1 MSTPTPASI
10 SSRLTTTSSLL
21 LERSRIISLNLKP
34 SPSSTSQIIRNLT
47 SIKKDLDNF
56 ELNRSGSGSGSGS
69 GPSYGRKGKQASTTN
84 GHGYGDGDGHAD
96 GDAVV
101 SELGSRYDRLLEMLS
116 EDDVGREKVKT
127 LTREKRQPT
136 PTSTPT
142 PPAAADDIPTKSK
155 PPLPRIQTHTPS
167 SSSGEVP
174 RVSVEPPTPG
184 AGVTRFRDFPDS
196 DNEDLQGTNGGQ
208 GRGRGSYE
216 YDEEDGDVS
225 RAGSGSG
232 TNTGFT
238 GGSTGNKPNPFKA
251 YRDESDDEDADPN
264 ARAPSP
270 HEMLSTQQAMM
281 DDQDERLNLLSNSI
295 GRQNHLSIQIGS
307 ELDIHHQ
314 LLEDT
319 DAAMDRTAASLGRAR
334 RRLNRVADDAKQ
346 HGSTITIVVLI
357 FILLILIIVFKT

>member
-1 MSTPTPASI
+1 MSTPTTASV

-47 SIKKDLDNF
+47 SIKKDLDTLESNT
-56 ELNRSGSGSGSGS
+56 NINHTNG
-69 GPSYGRKGKQASTTN
+69 KGKGVSD
-84 GHGYGDGDGHAD
+84 GDGDGD
-96 GDAVV
+96 GVV
-101 SELGSRYDRLLEMLS
+101 GELGGRYDRLLEMLS

-127 LTREKRQPT
+127 LKREKRQPQ
-136 PTSTPT
+136 SS
-142 PPAAADDIPTKSK
+142 PPLITGDGIPKSK
-155 PPLPRIQTHTPS
+155 SPLPRIHTP
-167 SSSGEVP
+167 SSGEVP
-174 RVSVEPPTPG
+174 KLSVEPPTPG

-196 DNEDLQGTNGGQ
+196 DDENENGHRHSNELGSNGGR
-208 GRGRGSYE
+208 GSVGRGSYE
-216 YDEEDGDVS
+216 YDDDDYNE
-225 RAGSGSG
+225 AGSARGSARSG
-232 TNTGFT
+232 SRSGSAN
-238 GGSTGNKPNPFKA
+238 GGASVGVATSQNQNHRQNQFKA
-251 YRDESDDEDADPN
+251 YRDESDDEDVN
-264 ARAPSP
+264 GRAPSPSP
-270 HEMLSTQQAMM
+270 HEMLSSQQAMM

-334 RRLNRVADDAKQ
+334 RRLDRVADDAKQ